1 MPYLIVI
8 PYLVIEALAFWAV
21 ASWLGVGWALLLLF
35 AFFFLGLGLAGL
47 EMRTIA
53 TRAAGNRERPGK
65 AAGGIGLTAAG
76 AVLVAAPG
84 FVTTFLGLL
93 LIFGPTRELIRRGLA
108 RRLRT
113 FLEDM
118 GARTFEATAHFGPR
132 NSYGSFNDHEVI
144 DEDEIEKFRQ
154 ELDDFDGNTGENGSD
169 NGGNKGTDGR

>member
-8 PYLVIEALAFWAV
+8 PYLVIEGLAFWAV
-21 ASWLGVGWALLLLF
+21 ASWLGGGWALLLLF

-132 NSYGSFNDHEVI
+132 TSYGSFNDHEVI
-144 DEDEIEKFRQ
+144 DEDEIAQFRQ
-154 ELDDFDGNTGENGSD
+154 EPDDFDGSDGGD
-169 NGGNKGTDGR
+169 NGGDNKGTDGR